1 MEGQS
6 RVQQRALGTLRRK
19 GQAVAED
26 GQRVQRE
33 RGFRKAVCG
42 RRKGNCVSL
51 LRSRYVGTLE
61 EQVSSGRE
69 RLSSVA

>member
-26 GQRVQRE
+26 GQRVQRK

-42 RRKGNCVSL
+42 RRKGNCPCCAL
-51 LRSRYVGTLE
+51 GTYVGTLE
-61 EQVSSGRE
+61 EQAAGASP
-69 RLSSVA
+69 